1 MLDRIRAYS
10 AARDADARRF
20 WADQKTSARDRQ
32 TQDILES
39 LQRKIIMGGS
49 DDDLQPAARQIANY
63 QIEDFRNPD
72 TGALMDLST
81 PESATRALRA
91 LQQSDL
97 PERAIDDLI
106 VHSMDV
112 APQGPIQGYADLM
125 SREDGWGR
133 ATQIATYGS
142 GITAAGA
149 GLVALTQNIMQANE
163 TAQKRENV
171 LTS

>member
-1 MLDRIRAYS
+1 MIDRIRAYS

-20 WADQKTSARDRQ
+20 WAEQGAAARNRQ
-32 TQDILES
+32 VEDIYDS

-49 DDDLQPAARQIANY
+49 AEDLEPAARQIANY
-63 QIEDFRNPD
+63 QIEGFKNPD

-81 PESATRALRA
+81 PESANRALRT

-97 PERAIDDLI
+97 PQRAVDDLI
-106 VHSMDV
+106 IKSMEV
-112 APQGPIQGYADLM
+112 APQGPVKGYADLM
-125 SREDGWGR
+125 AGEGGWDR
-133 ATQIATYGS
+133 ATQVATYGS

-149 GLVALTQNIMQANE
+149 GLVALTQNIMQANQ
-163 TAQKRENV
+163 TAQERENV

>member
-20 WADQKTSARDRQ
+20 WADQKASARKRQ
-32 TQDILES
+32 TQDIVES
-39 LQRKIIMGGS
+39 LERKIIMGGS
-49 DDDLQPAARQIANY
+49 ADELEPAARQIANY
-63 QIEDFRNPD
+63 QLEGFRNPD

-81 PESATRALRA
+81 PESANRALRT

-97 PERAIDDLI
+97 PEEAIDELI
-106 VHSMDV
+106 IKSYQD

-133 ATQIATYGS
+133 ATQVATYGS
-142 GITAAGA
+142 GLTAAGA
-149 GLVALTQNIMQANE
+149 GLVALTQNISQANN
-163 TAQKRENV
+163 TAQQRENV

>member
-1 MLDRIRAYS
+1 VLDRIRAYS

-20 WADQKTSARDRQ
+20 WADQKASARKRQ
-32 TQDILES
+32 TQDIVES
-39 LQRKIIMGGS
+39 LERKIIMGGS
-49 DDDLQPAARQIANY
+49 ADELEPAARQIANY
-63 QIEDFRNPD
+63 QLEGFRNPD

-81 PESATRALRA
+81 PESANRALRT

-97 PERAIDDLI
+97 PEEAIDELI
-106 VHSMDV
+106 IKSYQD

-133 ATQIATYGS
+133 ATQVATYGS
-142 GITAAGA
+142 GLTAAGA
-149 GLVALTQNIMQANE
+149 GLVALTQNISQANN
-163 TAQKRENV
+163 TAQQRENV

>member
-10 AARDADARRF
+10 AARDADARKF
-20 WADQKTSARDRQ
+20 WADQKAAADDRMRD
-32 TQDILES
+32 DIIES
-39 LQRKIIMGGS
+39 LQRKIVMGGS
-49 DDDLQPAARQIANY
+49 ADDLQPAARQIANY
-63 QIEDFRNPD
+63 QLEGYRNPA

-81 PESATRALRA
+81 PESATKAIQA
-91 LQQSDL
+91 LQRSDL
-97 PERAIDDLI
+97 PVEAIDDLI
-106 VHSMDV
+106 LETAAQ
-112 APQGPIQGYADLM
+112 APRGPIQGYADLM

-163 TAQKRENV
+163 TAQKREQV